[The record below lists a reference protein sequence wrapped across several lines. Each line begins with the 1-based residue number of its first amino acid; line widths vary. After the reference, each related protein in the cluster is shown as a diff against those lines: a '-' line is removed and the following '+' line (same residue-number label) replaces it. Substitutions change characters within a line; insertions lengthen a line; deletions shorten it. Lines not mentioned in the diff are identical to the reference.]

1 MKTKNYVL
9 ITGGSEGIGYELA
22 RVFAQNGHNLLLVAR
37 HEEELEQARESLAK
51 FGVDVLTSKKDLF
64 NVADA
69 FALHDEIDQKGIVID
84 VLVNNAGQGLYGEF
98 ETTDVHRELQ
108 IIQLNIASLVVL
120 TKLFLQD
127 MLLRGEGKI
136 LNLSSVASKIP
147 GPWQSVYHGTK
158 AFVQSFTEAIRSEV
172 KHKGIVITALL
183 PGATDTDF
191 FNKAGM
197 TNSKTVQEGELA
209 DPAIVAGDGYR
220 ALMNN
225 EDMVISGFTNK
236 MNVIMGNI
244 MPDEAVAE
252 KTYKKQAPVTNIKT
266 STL

>member
-1 MKTKNYVL
+1 MKTDNYVL
-9 ITGGSEGIGYELA
+9 ITGGSDGIGYELA
-22 RVFAQNGHNLLLVAR
+22 RVFAQNGHNLVLVAR
-37 HEEELEQARESLAK
+37 HEEELEHARDSLIG

-64 NVADA
+64 NVDNA
-69 FALHDEIDQKGIVID
+69 FALHDEIIQKGLKIS
-84 VLVNNAGQGLYGEF
+84 VLVNNAGQGQYGEF
-98 ETTDVHRELQ
+98 ENTDIHRELQ

-120 TKLFLQD
+120 TKLFLRD
-127 MLLRGEGKI
+127 MLQQGEGRI

-158 AFVQSFTEAIRSEV
+158 AFVQSFTEAVRSEV
-172 KHKGIVITALL
+172 KDKGIVVTALL

-209 DPAIVAGDGYR
+209 DPAKVAEDGYK

-225 EDMVISGFTNK
+225 DDMVVSGFKNK
-236 MNVIMGNI
+236 MNVMMSNV
-244 MPDEAVAE
+244 MPDEVVAD
-252 KTYKKQAPVTNIKT
+252 KTYKKQAPVENTKTN
-266 STL
+266 TL